1 MEAGKSVARD
11 DGNGLPLARL
21 VAVRVLWAVSIAAV
35 LWGSIVPI
43 QLPLASAVAWS
54 DKVIHAG
61 AYFWLAAL
69 GRLSLPRPNGGFWA
83 FLSMFVLGW
92 AIEVM
97 QLYVPGRDCSLVDGA
112 CNMLGIFA
120 GLYAVKYLS
129 PPLGL
134 PAGGFSFMKR
144 RPILPHKG
152 M

>member
-1 MEAGKSVARD
+1 MAR
-11 DGNGLPLARL
+11 GGLNGLPLARL
-21 VAVRVLWAVSIAAV
+21 VAVRTLWAVSIAAV

-43 QLPLASAVAWS
+43 QLPLDTGVTWS

-83 FLSMFVLGW
+83 FWSMFVLGW

-97 QLYVPGRDCSLVDGA
+97 QLYVPGREGSLVDGA
-112 CNMLGIFA
+112 CNMFGIFA
-120 GLYAVKYLS
+120 GLYMVKLFS

-134 PAGGFSFMKR
+134 PAGGFSFVER